1 MTIRPTA
8 LAALGLAAFGLAAC
22 DSADGPAAAP
32 DTATSAFDASVFPEA
47 SQVIVVRN
55 RANDLGSDRILRYR
69 SADALARKSAFF
81 RQKQTDV
88 VSFQTAKLEEFQNE
102 FFGTFDL
109 ESGGRIERRSRQG
122 AVLAQNDATLIS
134 PKGFD
139 IGFIANVTSDG
150 RFVLVADVGQAGI
163 IIFDGATLSPI
174 VALSEDA
181 GIRAWDVHYDQE
193 SGFVFAANTNGTVSV
208 YNLFA
213 PTLAPLDVFQVMDA
227 DGNPA
232 INNHGITFDPE
243 SNTLI
248 VSDVG
253 LAGNPDDGT
262 INVIDYDPDAGS
274 GGSAVMA
281 RATYA
286 GANTM
291 LGNPV
296 DIAGSGSDLF
306 VAEKANGGGLVM
318 RFADVLTAT
327 GTLNVAPAS
336 MDMDPNPESVDVFN
350 RNAIGQEPAGPGGI
364 GRQAGGTIFGLSA
377 K

>member
-47 SQVIVVRN
+47 SQVIAVSN
-55 RANDLGSDRILRYR
+55 RSNALGQDRILRYR

-102 FFGTFDL
+102 FFATFDL
-109 ESGGRIERRSRQG
+109 ESGGRLERRSRQG
-122 AVLAQNDATLIS
+122 AVLAQNDASFTS

-139 IGFIANVTSDG
+139 TGYIPGLFNDG
-150 RFVLVADVGQAGI
+150 RFLLVADVGSSGI
-163 IIFDGATLSPI
+163 LIVDAVTLSGLG
-174 VALSEDA
+174 VLSEAD
-181 GIRAWDVHYDQE
+181 GTRAWDVHYDQE
-193 SGFVFAANTNGTVSV
+193 STFIFAANTNGTVSV
-208 YNLFA
+208 YSA
-213 PTLAPLDVFQVMDA
+213 LAGNDPIDVFQVMDA

-262 INVIDYDPDAGS
+262 INVIDYDPTVGS
-274 GGSAVMA
+274 GGSSVMA

-286 GANTM
+286 GPNTM

-306 VAEKANGGGLVM
+306 VAEKANNGGSVL
-318 RFADVLTAT
+318 RFDDVLTAT
-327 GTLNVAPAS
+327 GMLDVAPAS
-336 MDMDPNPESVDVFN
+336 MDMEENPESVDVFN
-350 RNAIGQEPAGPGGI
+350 RNAIGQEPASPGGI
-364 GRQAGGTIFGLSA
+364 GRQAGSTIFGLSA